1 MLALEN
7 IRIVD
12 LTHLVPGSLC
22 TMILADLGADV
33 IKVGTAAVANSRGS
47 GVMGKLTADEE
58 KRVAAFD
65 ALNRNKRS
73 IGLDLKTDRG
83 REIFYKLA
91 RTADVVV
98 EGFRPGVVKR
108 LGVDYEK
115 IKAINPRTVYCSL
128 SGYGQDGPYSNFSGH
143 DINYISIAG
152 ALNIIGASDRPPA
165 VPLNLLADFAG
176 ASLHGV
182 IGILTALLARDKTGK
197 GQYVDISYT
206 DGAMSLMAW
215 LISSYFA
222 GGCTFKRGE
231 TWLHGAYPYYSVYE
245 TKDGKYISIGC
256 VEPWFWENLC
266 RALGKEEYIP
276 YCISPEHFLHK
287 PEGDKWEE
295 ISSYLKKTFLI
306 RTRDEWFE
314 FLTGKDVPVGKVY
327 GFDEVFNDPQ
337 VLHRKMV
344 LEIDHPTL
352 GKVKHPGIA
361 VKLSDTPG
369 KVRSLAP
376 LAGQNTEEI
385 LGELGYK
392 KSEIGKLR
400 QSNVIS

>member
-1 MLALEN
+1 MLALED
-7 IRIVD
+7 IRILD
-12 LTHLVPGSLC
+12 LTHLVPGAMC

-33 IKVGTAAVANSRGS
+33 IKVGTAGGISSRGS
-47 GVMGKLTADEE
+47 GVMGKLTSDEE

-73 IGLDLKTDRG
+73 IGLDLKSAKG
-83 REIFYKLA
+83 QEIFHQLA
-91 RTADVVV
+91 TTADVVV

-115 IKAINPRTVYCSL
+115 IKAINPKIVYCSL
-128 SGYGQDGPYSNFSGH
+128 SGYGQDGPYRDFSGH
-143 DINYISIAG
+143 DINYISVAG
-152 ALNIIGASDRPPA
+152 ALDIIGSSDRPPS

-197 GQYVDISYT
+197 GQYVDVAYT

-231 TWLHGAYPYYSVYE
+231 TWLHGAYPYYSIYE

-266 RALGKEEYIP
+266 RALGKEEYIT
-276 YCISPEHFLHK
+276 YCISPEHFFHK

-295 ISSYLKKTFLI
+295 ISSSIKKIFLT

-327 GFDEVFNDPQ
+327 GFDEVFTDPQ

-344 LEIDHPTL
+344 LEIDHPVL
-352 GKVKHPGIA
+352 GKVKQPGIA

-376 LAGQNTEEI
+376 ISGEHTDSI
-385 LGELGYK
+385 LSDLGYK
-392 KSEIGKLR
+392 KSQISKLR
-400 QSNVIS
+400 QSNIIS